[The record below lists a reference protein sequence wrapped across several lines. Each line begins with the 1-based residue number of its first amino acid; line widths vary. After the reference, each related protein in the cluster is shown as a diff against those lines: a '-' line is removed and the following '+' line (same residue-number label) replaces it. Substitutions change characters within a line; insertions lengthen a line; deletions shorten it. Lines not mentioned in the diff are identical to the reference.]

1 MSPPDCPARGH
12 AAPPRSPPLIQAA
25 AAVLAVASLLA
36 PVARADDAA
45 SANGRVVA
53 ALEITPDTPQVEAY
67 RGTAY
72 VWLGR
77 ATMRLTVP
85 VAPAAGHVLELDWGA
100 KNDERHAIAVVGGKP
115 VTVKAGGW
123 DGFRPVRVPVPK
135 GVTGERYAITLH
147 QAASGK
153 AAFLAGVRLVA
164 TGKAGEAAEAVT
176 PKDIRLEVTGP
187 EQPERPTAFPEMRG
201 LWDAPTPRRTPT
213 DDAGREAALRKAA
226 VAAKVAGYSL
236 SKVQRWLHEV
246 ALKKIEPDTGLYH
259 PDGAF
264 NYQDA
269 WADCYP
275 FLVWAAWATDPEAL
289 NGPVRKALQ
298 AEIAHCPDGFFTK
311 PENAYGGSEYVK
323 DGLVAIV
330 EITGKDAWFERM
342 KAIEE
347 AIWKN
352 PRIDTRFGKIP
363 SKNVEVNGEQLQVLA
378 RLHTMT
384 GEARFLTWAQRLADY
399 YLSDESF
406 VPRRLRDHGCEIIG
420 GLGLLLGVES
430 EVAPEKAK
438 ARLPRLKQM
447 FDQILAH
454 GCNEDGIMYNTL
466 GAGGG
471 SLSDGWGY
479 NYVGFLCYN
488 RVAGKPVYRERIAR
502 TLRNLAKSTYQD
514 YPWEGRSIDGFA
526 DSIEGAIYCLNRV
539 PVAEGF
545 AWVDREVV
553 RNVAYAAAPLETAEL
568 WGTMKLQSNGVRTV
582 IMHALMHT
590 RGLRARPWRRDL
602 RLGAWEWGE
611 GLAVFMKAEKA
622 WSGRLVF
629 DIPRHKAYMGFRHD
643 WPRMNTLPEW
653 FTVEPDAS
661 YTVRNLA
668 AGTETVH
675 TGRAMAEGIPLR
687 LEPGKEVRLV
697 VEPQGAR

>member
-1 MSPPDCPARGH
+1 MAIPGRAIATAVCLALVAGIPAQ
-12 AAPPRSPPLIQAA
+12 AATPKTEAETPAAQASFRQAA
-25 AAVLAVASLLA
+25 A
-36 PVARADDAA
+36 
-45 SANGRVVA
+45 SA
-53 ALEITPDTPQVEAY
+53 E
-67 RGTAY
+67 
-72 VWLGR
+72 
-77 ATMRLTVP
+77 
-85 VAPAAGHVLELDWGA
+85 
-100 KNDERHAIAVVGGKP
+100 
-115 VTVKAGGW
+115 
-123 DGFRPVRVPVPK
+123 
-135 GVTGERYAITLH
+135 
-147 QAASGK
+147 
-153 AAFLAGVRLVA
+153 
-164 TGKAGEAAEAVT
+164 
-176 PKDIRLEVTGP
+176 
-187 EQPERPTAFPEMRG
+187 
-201 LWDAPTPRRTPT
+201 
-213 DDAGREAALRKAA
+213 
-226 VAAKVAGYSL
+226 VAGYSL

-246 ALKKIEPDTGLYH
+246 ALAKIEPDTGLYH
-259 PDGAF
+259 PEGHF

-275 FLVWAAWATDPEAL
+275 FLVWAAWTTDPEAL

-384 GEARFLTWAQRLADY
+384 GDERFLRWAQRLADY

-420 GLGLLLGVES
+420 GLGLLLGVEA
-430 EVAPEKAK
+430 EVQPEKARR
-438 ARLPRLKQM
+438 RLPRLKKM
-447 FDQILAH
+447 FDAILAR

-471 SLSDGWGY
+471 RLSDGWGY
-479 NYVGFLCYN
+479 NYVGFLCYDG
-488 RVAGKPVYRERIAR
+488 VAGKPVYRERIAR
-502 TLRNLAKSTYQD
+502 TLRNLAKPAYKN
-514 YPWEGRSIDGFA
+514 YRWEGSIDGFA
-526 DSIEGAIYCLNRV
+526 DSIEGGIYCLNRV

-545 AWVDREVV
+545 AWVDREMA
-553 RNVAYAAAPLETAEL
+553 RNVARSEDPLETAEL

-590 RGLRARPWRRDL
+590 RGLRAHPWRRDL
-602 RLGAWEWGE
+602 RLGACEHGD
-611 GLAVFMKAEKA
+611 GLAIVMTAEKA
-622 WSGRLVF
+622 WSGRIVF
-629 DIPRHKAYMGFRHD
+629 DIPRHKVYMGLRHD

-653 FTVEPDAS
+653 FTVEAGAS
-661 YTVRNLA
+661 YTVRNLS
-668 AGTETVH
+668 AGSEGTH
-675 TGRAMAEGIPLR
+675 TGKAMAEGIPLR
-687 LEPGKEVRLV
+687 LDPGKEVRLV
-697 VEPQGAR
+697 VEPQDAP